1 MANKFILD
9 WLLSETPKPAHRELT
24 KDEKF
29 DNRENK
35 RIRKLIDEKNK
46 KNETF

>member
-1 MANKFILD
+1 MGNMRFLD

-29 DNRENK
+29 DNKENR

-46 KNETF
+46 KKII

>member
-1 MANKFILD
+1 MENMRFLD

-29 DNRENK
+29 DNKENR
-35 RIRKLIDEKNK
+35 RIRKLIDEKKNK
-46 KNETF
+46 K